1 MWIMTTVLR
10 DQGESLTRGD
20 KVKFLNNTA
29 TVESVVLYSEIAEI
43 QLMLDVKCD
52 LVKIDDVVDESVEP
66 SYIELLG

>member
-43 QLMLDVKCD
+43 QLILDVKCS
-52 LVKIDDVVDESVEP
+52 LVKIDDVVEP
-66 SYIELLG
+66 VYLEQLG

>member
-10 DQGESLTRGD
+10 DQGKSLTRGD

-43 QLMLDVKCD
+43 QLMLDVKCS
-52 LVKIDDVVDESVEP
+52 LVKIDDVVEP
-66 SYIELLG
+66 VYLEQLG

>member
-20 KVKFLNNTA
+20 RVNFLNTTA

-43 QLMLDVKCD
+43 QLMLDVKCS
-52 LVKIDDVVDESVEP
+52 LVKIDDVVEP
-66 SYIELLG
+66 VYLEQLG

>member
-43 QLMLDVKCD
+43 QLILDVNCS
-52 LVKIDDVVDESVEP
+52 LVKIDDVVLEQ
-66 SYIELLG
+66 LG

>member
-1 MWIMTTVLR
+1 MWIMITVLR

-43 QLMLDVKCD
+43 QLILDVNCS
-52 LVKIDDVVDESVEP
+52 LVKIDDVVLEQ
-66 SYIELLG
+66 LG

>member
-43 QLMLDVKCD
+43 QLMLDVKCS
-52 LVKIDDVVDESVEP
+52 LVKIDDVVEP
-66 SYIELLG
+66 FYLEQLG

>member
-10 DQGESLTRGD
+10 DQGECLTRGD

-43 QLMLDVKCD
+43 QLMLDVKCS
-52 LVKIDDVVDESVEP
+52 LVKIDDVVEP
-66 SYIELLG
+66 VYLEQLG

>member
-1 MWIMTTVLR
+1 MWIITTVLR

-43 QLMLDVKCD
+43 QLMLDVKCS
-52 LVKIDDVVDESVEP
+52 LVKIDDVVEQF
-66 SYIELLG
+66 I

>member
-43 QLMLDVKCD
+43 QLILDVKCS
-52 LVKIDDVVDESVEP
+52 LVKIDDVVEQF
-66 SYIELLG
+66 I

>member
-1 MWIMTTVLR
+1 MWIMTTVSR

-43 QLMLDVKCD
+43 QLMLDVKCS
-52 LVKIDDVVDESVEP
+52 LVKIDDVVEP
-66 SYIELLG
+66 VYLEQLG

>member
-1 MWIMTTVLR
+1 MWIMITVLR

-43 QLMLDVKCD
+43 QLMLNVKCS
-52 LVKIDDVVDESVEP
+52 LVKIDDVVEP
-66 SYIELLG
+66 VYLEQLG

>member
-29 TVESVVLYSEIAEI
+29 TVESVVLYGEIAEI
-43 QLMLDVKCD
+43 QLMLDVKCS
-52 LVKIDDVVDESVEP
+52 LVKIDDVVEQF
-66 SYIELLG
+66 I

>member
-43 QLMLDVKCD
+43 QLMLDVKCS
-52 LVKIDDVVDESVEP
+52 LVKIDDVVLEQ
-66 SYIELLG
+66 LG

>member
-1 MWIMTTVLR
+1 MWIITTVLR

-43 QLMLDVKCD
+43 QLMLDVKCS
-52 LVKIDDVVDESVEP
+52 LVKIDDVVEP
-66 SYIELLG
+66 VYLEQLG

>member
-1 MWIMTTVLR
+1 MWIMITVLR

-43 QLMLDVKCD
+43 QLMLDVKCS
-52 LVKIDDVVDESVEP
+52 LVKIDDVVEP
-66 SYIELLG
+66 VYLEQLG

>member
-43 QLMLDVKCD
+43 QLMLDVKCS
-52 LVKIDDVVDESVEP
+52 LVKIDDVVEQF
-66 SYIELLG
+66 I

>member
-20 KVKFLNNTA
+20 RVNFLNTTA

-43 QLMLDVKCD
+43 QLMLDVKCS
-52 LVKIDDVVDESVEP
+52 LVKIDESVEP
-66 SYIELLG
+66 VYLEQLG

>member
-1 MWIMTTVLR
+1 MWIMITVLR

-43 QLMLDVKCD
+43 QLILDVKCS
-52 LVKIDDVVDESVEP
+52 LVKIDDVVEP
-66 SYIELLG
+66 VYLEQLG

>member
-29 TVESVVLYSEIAEI
+29 TVESVVLYNKIAEI
-43 QLMLDVKCD
+43 QLILDVKCS
-52 LVKIDDVVDESVEP
+52 LVKIDDVVEP
-66 SYIELLG
+66 VYLEQLG

>member
-1 MWIMTTVLR
+1 MWIMITVLR

-43 QLMLDVKCD
+43 QLILDVKCS
-52 LVKIDDVVDESVEP
+52 LVKIDDVVEP
-66 SYIELLG
+66 FYLEQLG

>member
-43 QLMLDVKCD
+43 QLILDVNCS
-52 LVKIDDVVDESVEP
+52 LVKIDDVVEQF
-66 SYIELLG
+66 I

>member
-43 QLMLDVKCD
+43 QLMLDVKCS
-52 LVKIDDVVDESVEP
+52 LVKIDDVVEP
-66 SYIELLG
+66 VYLEQLG

>member
-43 QLMLDVKCD
+43 QLILDVNCS
-52 LVKIDDVVDESVEP
+52 LVKIDDVVEP
-66 SYIELLG
+66 VYLKQLG

>member
-1 MWIMTTVLR
+1 MWIMITVLR

-43 QLMLDVKCD
+43 QLMLDVKCS
-52 LVKIDDVVDESVEP
+52 LVKIDDVVEP
-66 SYIELLG
+66 FYLEQLG

>member
-1 MWIMTTVLR
+1 MWIMITVLR

-43 QLMLDVKCD
+43 QLMLDVKCS
-52 LVKIDDVVDESVEP
+52 LVKIDDVVEQF
-66 SYIELLG
+66 I

>member
-43 QLMLDVKCD
+43 QLMLDVKCS
-52 LVKIDDVVDESVEP
+52 LVKIEP
-66 SYIELLG
+66 VYLEQLG